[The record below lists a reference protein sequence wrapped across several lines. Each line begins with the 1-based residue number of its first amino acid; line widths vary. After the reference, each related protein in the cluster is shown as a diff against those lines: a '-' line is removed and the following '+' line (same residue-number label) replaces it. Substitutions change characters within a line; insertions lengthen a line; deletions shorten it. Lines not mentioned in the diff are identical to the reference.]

1 MNAKKWLLPL
11 LLLGLSTAQAQDSS
25 YRFFMK
31 LPGHTSDVESVAFSF
46 DGKMMASGGWDNR
59 IMVYRADTPG
69 IGQLLFTLEG
79 HYAAITTL
87 AFSRDGKMLASG
99 SKDFSV
105 KVWDLT
111 LGRLIT
117 TFSQHTDAINRVY
130 FDNTGKNVMTCS
142 NDGTMQ
148 ILDIAR
154 VAKPKVLKVGQPVN
168 AFVQH
173 PDRKSFLV
181 ATNGPEILQVDP
193 TGKVLKRLAG
203 HTDQVNIIQLSADN
217 KTLISCSH
225 DKTVIVWDVMNGKV
239 LRTLKGH
246 NWKVTSVIF
255 SADGRYIVSGGND
268 GEARVWETAT
278 GIQLALMKGIC
289 VNVRGVSL
297 SPNQTRLV
305 IGGYLPEGSF
315 GVLIYETP
323 LVRLSPTPAKPAPG
337 KPGTTPDKPA
347 TTPAKPGNGTAK
359 PVTTPA
365 KPTTTP
371 PAKP

>member
-1 MNAKKWLLPL
+1 MKALKWLIPVF
-11 LLLGLSTAQAQDSS
+11 LLGANAAQAQDSS

-31 LPGHTSDVESVAFSF
+31 LPGHTSDVESVAYSF

-79 HYAAITTL
+79 HFSAITSL

-117 TFSQHTDAINRVY
+117 TFSQHTDAVNRVY
-130 FDNTGKNVMTCS
+130 FDNSGKNVMTCS
-142 NDGTMQ
+142 NDGTVQ

-173 PDRKSFLV
+173 PDRRSFLV

-193 TGKVLKRLAG
+193 TGKVLRRLSG
-203 HTDQVNIIQLSADN
+203 HTDQVNNIQLSADN

-225 DKTVIVWDVMNGKV
+225 DKTVIVWDVLNGKV

-246 NWKVTSVIF
+246 NWKVTSVIL

-278 GIQLALMKGIC
+278 GTQLALVKGMC

-297 SPNQTRLV
+297 SPNQTRLIV
-305 IGGYLPEGSF
+305 GGYLPEGSF
-315 GVLIYETP
+315 GVLMYETP
-323 LVRLSPTPAKPAPG
+323 LVRAQPATRKPATTGKPTTAPARPGTTNG
-337 KPGTTPDKPA
+337 KPGTAASPRPKP
-347 TTPAKPGNGTAK
+347 
-359 PVTTPA
+359 
-365 KPTTTP
+365 
-371 PAKP
+371 